1 MFQDSADEEDYPC
14 KEDPRFPVQTSCEFV
29 QDITN
34 HPCYNANREDF
45 FLWVLLPTF
54 IPFLTLSFES
64 RSDIFYALVRYEAVL
79 AILYLI
85 ELSFEL
91 TVLSLVKVSVD
102 EHWNSNKEE
111 TEESEED
118 GGLYSKAYEVNLGI
132 SFFDGVFAR
141 ILNLW

>member
-1 MFQDSADEEDYPC
+1 M
-14 KEDPRFPVQTSCEFV
+14 
-29 QDITN
+29 
-34 HPCYNANREDF
+34 
-45 FLWVLLPTF
+45 WVLLPTF

-79 AILYLI
+79 ATFYLI